1 MNWPESIIGAVGAVC
16 VFTVVAVLIWQVFQ
30 TAQTSIRAKQAGALD
45 EAYRKLAEEVTAS
58 QQRTAAALAETAE
71 TLGELRARVG
81 AIEKLL
87 REVE

>member
-1 MNWPESIIGAVGAVC
+1 MNWPEAMIGTLSALAVFA
-16 VFTVVAVLIWQVFQ
+16 VVAVLIWQVFQ
-30 TAQTSIRAKQAGALD
+30 TAQTSIRAKQSEALN
-45 EAYRKLAEEVTAS
+45 EAYRTLASEVTAS

-71 TLGELRARVG
+71 ALGELRARVG